1 MSNYKKEKGMKNLAL
16 LLILFLLVTQIYV
29 LNATAANEDVK
40 VNLGFERTTVK
51 EGDEVMVTL
60 SAINPETNPPLN
72 IQLVLTVPD
81 EMSITAIEFIESG
94 GRQYTA
100 TYHVKPGNERHINIF
115 VKTHKPGVYYI
126 KGDFYYYFNG
136 DFTKNH
142 GNKSK
147 NINVMPI
154 PSPSP
159 TSAPLPTPTPAPSG
173 FEAVMAI
180 AGLLVVAYLFGRK
193 R

>member
-1 MSNYKKEKGMKNLAL
+1 MKNLAL
-16 LLILFLLVTQIYV
+16 LLILFLLVTQIDI
-29 LNATAANEDVK
+29 LHAANEDVK

-51 EGDEVMVTL
+51 EGEEVMVTL

-72 IQLVLTVPD
+72 IQLILTVPD
-81 EMSITAIEFIESG
+81 EMSITAIEFIKSG

-100 TYHVKPGNERHINIF
+100 TYLVKPGDERHINIF

-126 KGDFYYYFNG
+126 KGDYYYYFNG
-136 DFTKNH
+136 DSTKKH

-154 PSPSP
+154 MPSPSP
-159 TSAPLPTPTPAPSG
+159 TPAPSPTPTPAPSG
-173 FEAVMAI
+173 FEAVIAI
-180 AGLLVVAYLFGRK
+180 AGLLAVGYLVGRK
-193 R
+193 K

>member
-1 MSNYKKEKGMKNLAL
+1 MKRLAL
-16 LLILFLLVTQIYV
+16 LLILFLLVTQICI
-29 LNATAANEDVK
+29 LHASNEDVK

-60 SAINPETNPPLN
+60 SAINPETNPSLN

-81 EMSITAIEFIESG
+81 ELSITAIEFIKSG

-100 TYHVKPGNERHINIF
+100 TYLVKPGDERHINIF

-126 KGDFYYYFNG
+126 EGDYYYYFNG
-136 DFTKNH
+136 AESTKKH

-154 PSPSP
+154 VASPTPSP
-159 TSAPLPTPTPAPSG
+159 TLHPTPTPASSG
-173 FEAVMAI
+173 FEAVIAI
-180 AGLLVVAYLFGRK
+180 AGLLVVAYFWGR
-193 R
+193 RR

>member
-1 MSNYKKEKGMKNLAL
+1 MKNFAL
-16 LLILFLLVTQIYV
+16 LLILFLLVTQICIS
-29 LNATAANEDVK
+29 NAAADEDVK

-60 SAINPETNPPLN
+60 SAINPETNSPLN

-81 EMSITAIEFIESG
+81 EMSITAIEFIKSG

-100 TYHVKPGNERHINIF
+100 TYLVKPGDERHINIF

-126 KGDFYYYFNG
+126 KGDYYYYF
-136 DFTKNH
+136 DDDSTKNH

-154 PSPSP
+154 VPSPSPSP
-159 TSAPLPTPTPAPSG
+159 TLSPTPTPAPSG
-173 FEAVMAI
+173 FEGVFAI
-180 AGLLVVAYLFGRK
+180 LALLAVAYLVGRK
-193 R
+193 K

>member
-1 MSNYKKEKGMKNLAL
+1 MKNLAL
-16 LLILFLLVTQIYV
+16 LLILFLLITQIDI
-29 LNATAANEDVK
+29 LHATNEEVK

-51 EGDEVMVTL
+51 EGEEVMVTL
-60 SAINPETNPPLN
+60 SAINPETNPSLN
-72 IQLVLTVPD
+72 IQLILTVPD
-81 EMSITAIEFIESG
+81 EMSITAIEFIKSG

-100 TYHVKPGNERHINIF
+100 TYLVKPGDERHINIF

-126 KGDFYYYFNG
+126 KGDYYYYFNSM
-136 DFTKNH
+136 DSTKNH

-154 PSPSP
+154 VPSPSP

-173 FEAVMAI
+173 FEGVFAI
-180 AGLLVVAYLFGRK
+180 AGLLAVAYLVGRRK
-193 R
+193 

>member
-1 MSNYKKEKGMKNLAL
+1 MKKLAL
-16 LLILFLLVTQIYV
+16 LLILFLLISQLYILYV
-29 LNATAANEDVK
+29 AASNEDVK

-51 EGDEVMVTL
+51 EGEEVMVTL

-72 IQLVLTVPD
+72 IQLILTVPD
-81 EMSITAIEFIESG
+81 EMSITAIEFIKSG

-100 TYHVKPGNERHINIF
+100 TYLVKPGEERHINIF

-126 KGDFYYYFNG
+126 KGDYYYYF
-136 DFTKNH
+136 DDDSTKKH

-154 PSPSP
+154 VPSPRP
-159 TSAPLPTPTPAPSG
+159 TSAPLPTLTPAPSG
-173 FEAVMAI
+173 FEGVFAI
-180 AGLLVVAYLFGRK
+180 AGLLAVGYLFGRRK
-193 R
+193 

>member
-1 MSNYKKEKGMKNLAL
+1 MKGLIL
-16 LLILFLLVTQIYV
+16 LLILFLLVTQICILHAV
-29 LNATAANEDVK
+29 ADEDVK

-51 EGDEVMVTL
+51 EGEEVMVTL
-60 SAINPETNPPLN
+60 SAINPETNPSLN

-100 TYHVKPGNERHINIF
+100 TYLVKSGDERHINIF

-126 KGDFYYYFNG
+126 KGDYYYYFNEG
-136 DFTKNH
+136 DSVKNH
-142 GNKSK
+142 GSKSK

-154 PSPSP
+154 VPSPSP
-159 TSAPLPTPTPAPSG
+159 TSAPSPTPTPASSG

-180 AGLLVVAYLFGRK
+180 AGLLAVGYLVWRK
-193 R
+193 K

>member
-1 MSNYKKEKGMKNLAL
+1 MKKLIL
-16 LLILFLLVTQIYV
+16 LLILFLLITQIVV
-29 LNATAANEDVK
+29 LHATTEDVK

-51 EGDEVMVTL
+51 EGEEVMVTL
-60 SAINPETNPPLN
+60 SAINPETNPPLH
-72 IQLVLTVPD
+72 IQLILTVPD
-81 EMSITAIEFIESG
+81 EMSITAIEFIKSG

-100 TYHVKPGNERHINIF
+100 TYLVKPGDERHINIF

-126 KGDFYYYFNG
+126 KGDYYYYFNG
-136 DFTKNH
+136 ADSTKNH

-147 NINVMPI
+147 NINVMPII

-173 FEAVMAI
+173 FEAVIAI
-180 AGLLVVAYLFGRK
+180 AGLLAVAYVVGQR

>member
-1 MSNYKKEKGMKNLAL
+1 MSNQKKEKGMKNPAL
-16 LLILFLLVTQIYV
+16 LLILFLLATQICIS
-29 LNATAANEDVK
+29 NAAYEDVK

-81 EMSITAIEFIESG
+81 EMSITAIEFIKSG

-100 TYHVKPGNERHINIF
+100 TYSVKPGDERHINIF

-126 KGDFYYYFNG
+126 KGDYYYYFNG
-136 DFTKNH
+136 DSIKNH
-142 GNKSK
+142 GNKTK

-154 PSPSP
+154 VPTPSH
-159 TSAPLPTPTPAPSG
+159 TSAPLPTPTPAPPG
-173 FEAVMAI
+173 FEAVITI
-180 AGLLVVAYLFGRK
+180 AGLSVVAYLVGRK
-193 R
+193 K